1 MPQTRDFESISAF
14 FVKSTIHDDGSENQR
29 NPDQK
34 SEQKMLK
41 KSGKNNVWIR
51 MKNTMI
57 KFHGFRSSVKINKD
71 QSYEYQ

>member
-1 MPQTRDFESISAF
+1 MSQTRDFESISAF

-41 KSGKNNVWIR
+41 KQRLDPNEKYNDKISWIQIIRKNKQGSIL
-51 MKNTMI
+51 
-57 KFHGFRSSVKINKD
+57 
-71 QSYEYQ
+71 